1 MVISM
6 IHILYIYLI
15 INIFIL
21 GAYINSSDYRFDNT
35 YTRYIYCFLLIFFGG
50 IIVIL
55 DLISPKILN
64 CFEYIIRELKFQYR
78 MLFTDYFDKIYL
90 DDEYTELYDSRE
102 KKLKKTEELAQN
114 SSKQMQRHNRQIQ
127 KKYGR

>member
-102 KKLKKTEELAQN
+102 KKLKKTEELAQKN
-114 SSKQMQRHNRQIQ
+114 KKKKKKKQ
-127 KKYGR
+127 KKKKKKKKK